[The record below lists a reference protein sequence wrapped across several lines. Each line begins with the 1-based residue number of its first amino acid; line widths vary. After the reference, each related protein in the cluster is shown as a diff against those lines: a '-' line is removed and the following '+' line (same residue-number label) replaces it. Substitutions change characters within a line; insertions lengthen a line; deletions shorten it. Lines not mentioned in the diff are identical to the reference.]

1 MSITITIRQLLIE
14 RTVSPLTSTKH
25 TMTDSGP
32 TPAQFLRGVITSLGP
47 LLALLVV
54 VFLFAGLEA
63 LKVERPVF
71 LTADNLRLITAN
83 SAVIALGAL
92 GMTLIIISGGI
103 DLSVGTGVALCATV
117 LACGLKLNWN
127 PAFAVV
133 VTLLTGALLGA
144 INGTLISLLRVV
156 PFIVTLGTM
165 TAYLGAGKMLAEE
178 VDEGQTVRPAVYA
191 PGDRNFDK
199 NQVPVWLQQFTSVRE
214 KALWPAKNQ
223 VPAAILPLV
232 DWLRFPVGIWFGLFL
247 AAIVS
252 AVLRYAVFGRYVF
265 ALGSNEATARLCGIN
280 VPAVRIAV
288 YTLAGF
294 FVGIAG
300 IYQFSRLTSG
310 NPTSGSGLELR
321 VIAAVVIGGGSLSG
335 GRGSVLGTLAGAAL
349 MAVINSGCTQLGI
362 PNPLQDVILGVI
374 IIAAVTLDQV
384 RQRRFTN

>member
-1 MSITITIRQLLIE
+1 MI
-14 RTVSPLTSTKH
+14 ST
-25 TMTDSGP
+25 DISFP
-32 TPAQFLRGVITSLGP
+32 RALSRALASLGP

-54 VFLFAGLEA
+54 VFLFAALEA
-63 LKVERPVF
+63 RQTDQPVF
-71 LTADNLRLITAN
+71 LTADNLRLITVN

-92 GMTLIIISGGI
+92 GMTIVIIAGGI
-103 DLSVGTGVALCATV
+103 DLSVGTGIALCATV

-127 PAFAVV
+127 PVLAVMA
-133 VTLLTGALLGA
+133 TLLAGAVLGA

-165 TAYLGAGKMLAEE
+165 TAYLGAGKMLAEA
-178 VDEGQTVRPAVYA
+178 VDEGQTVRPAIHA
-191 PGDRNFDK
+191 PGDRNFDR

-214 KALWPAKNQ
+214 KALWPAKDQ
-223 VPAAILPLV
+223 IPAAILPMI
-232 DWLRFPVGIWFGLFL
+232 DWLRFPTGIWFGLFL

-288 YTLAGF
+288 YTLAGL

-384 RQRRFTN
+384 RQRRFTG